1 MQNMQVAANGMY
13 ADPGQQ
19 MMENMW
25 AQAMSM
31 AEIQAQAMKVG
42 KSQTWTCRI
51 LFKASCS
58 THNRLRKQQAQHLT
72 AQMGNEYE

>member
-1 MQNMQVAANGMY
+1 MY

-31 AEIQAQAMKVG
+31 AEIQAQAIIAEG
-42 KSQTWTCRI
+42 GQSQTWTCRI

-58 THNRLRKQQAQHLT
+58 THNRLRKLGKH
-72 AQMGNEYE
+72 NI